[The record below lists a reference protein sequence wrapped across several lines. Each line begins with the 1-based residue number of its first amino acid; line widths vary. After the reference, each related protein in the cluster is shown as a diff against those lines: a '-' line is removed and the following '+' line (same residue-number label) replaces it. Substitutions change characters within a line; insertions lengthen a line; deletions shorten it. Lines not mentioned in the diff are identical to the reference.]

1 MDPLTLLAM
10 ANGAV
15 AAVKKGCALYK
26 EIKGA
31 AGQVNDV
38 LKDLEKTFSA
48 THKGK
53 PPSQAEVK
61 QYNEERAR
69 VQTVAKSDP
78 NDVISQVGEQ
88 LGTFFDA
95 FDKIEAVFWEEERD
109 AKKVYT
115 GDESLSKRALQR
127 VLVRT
132 RLQNMEAEM
141 RELMIYHSPAEM
153 KDLWGQFERMR
164 EQIKVEQEQARA
176 EQSIKDAAE
185 AHRRHLIRNAIEDNI
200 IWLVVFLLIVAET
213 VGVLWTILLHQQNAL
228 PSWPGL

>member
-1 MDPLTLLAM
+1 M

-31 AGQVNDV
+31 AGQVKDV
-38 LKDLEKTFSA
+38 LNDLEKTFSSK
-48 THKGK
+48 HKDK
-53 PPSQAEVK
+53 PPSPAEVK
-61 QYNEERAR
+61 QYNEERER
-69 VQTVAKSDP
+69 VREVGKSDP

-95 FDKIEAVFWEEERD
+95 YDKIEKLFWEEERA

-127 VLVRT
+127 VLIRT
-132 RLQNMEAEM
+132 RLENMETEM
-141 RELMIYHSPAEM
+141 RELMIYHSPPEL
-153 KDLWGQFERMR
+153 KDLWGRFEKMR
-164 EQIKVEQEQARA
+164 AQINEEQEAARN
-176 EQSIKDAAE
+176 EQHRKDVEAAG
-185 AHRRHLIRNAIEDNI
+185 RKQQVRNAIEDNL
-200 IWLVVFLLIVAET
+200 IWLVVLLLVLAET
-213 VGVLWTILLHQQNAL
+213 LGVLWTIRLHQANAL